1 MKRIFLISILLIILI
16 ISNVYPQNW
25 YTFAGNN
32 QKNGVTK
39 MSGPVSVTTPYWT
52 VTSTNFSYWGN
63 AVYTFGDKFVTSR
76 VILSPYK
83 GIIELRSLTTGQLIW
98 QKTVNDSARMYAVGF
113 TEDAVYA
120 HDYLGMKLYALNIS
134 DGSIIWSTNAN
145 MFPGNTGICF
155 APNGDPIIFQKRL
168 DRNSGF
174 PKWTNNYI
182 IPVSPD
188 GGFVVYGNTYYHW
201 TGGFGGPIKL
211 IAIDINTGLTKYMT
225 DALPGAGDQENDLV
239 VGPDGTIYFARD
251 NGSLHAFIDNGSG
264 FVQKWALTPAVIVKS
279 IGPNNVLYCANVNNG
294 VFSGKLM
301 RVNGNNGTVIDS
313 VADNISAGYV
323 TVDYDSTVYVN
334 NVEAANGK
342 YYAFTPDLQIIK
354 WQLSIPYTYYSGCP
368 IGKEGVFVT
377 VGQGYQITAYKPN
390 INRKPVADFRVS
402 KRTIMTGDS
411 VNFYDQSSYSP
422 TSWQW
427 TFTGATPSSSNQQN
441 PTGIKYTTAGSYE
454 VKLVVSNSYGSDT
467 LIKNQY
473 IDVYIPIS
481 IKENKS
487 ESPNTYKLNQ
497 NYPNPFNSFT
507 VISYELPNS
516 AFVELR
522 IFDVTGKIVETLVKE
537 QQTAGKYNHTFDA
550 YKLTSGI
557 YFYQLLINN
566 GDDFNKVGKMILIK

>member
-1 MKRIFLISILLIILI
+1 MKRIFLISTILLIFIV
-16 ISNVYPQNW
+16 SNVYPQNW

-134 DGSIIWSTNAN
+134 DGSIIWSTSAN

-168 DRNSGF
+168 DRKSGF

-201 TGGFGGPIKL
+201 TGSFGGPIKL

-239 VGPDGTIYFARD
+239 VGPDGTIYLARD

-313 VADNISAGYV
+313 VVDNISAGYV

-334 NVEAANGK
+334 NVEAANGR

-402 KRTIMTGDS
+402 KRVISTGDS

-427 TFTGATPSSSNQQN
+427 TFTGATPSSLNQQN
-441 PTGIKYTTAGSYE
+441 PTGIKYPSIGTYE

-467 LIKNQY
+467 LIKTQY
-473 IDVYIPIS
+473 IDVYLPIS
-481 IKENKS
+481 TKENKN

-522 IFDVTGKIVETLVKE
+522 IFDITGKIVETLVKE
-537 QQTAGKYNHTFDA
+537 QRTAGKYNHTYDA
-550 YKLTSGI
+550 SKLTSGI
-557 YFYQLLINN
+557 YFYQLLVNN
-566 GDDFNKVGKMILIK
+566 GNDFNEIGKMILIK